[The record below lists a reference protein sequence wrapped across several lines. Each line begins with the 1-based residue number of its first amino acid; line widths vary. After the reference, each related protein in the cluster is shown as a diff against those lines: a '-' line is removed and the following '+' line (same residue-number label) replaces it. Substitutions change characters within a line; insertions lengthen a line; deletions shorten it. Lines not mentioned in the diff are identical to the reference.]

1 MSSSVLEKCRK
12 RKAALWQDRT
22 QWDAQYKNVAE
33 LILPRAGQFFTPDS
47 LNRSSGTRWDGI
59 YDSSSVRPL
68 RILAAG
74 MMSGLTS
81 PARPWFR
88 LTTPDAELMEY
99 EPVKL
104 WLEIVT
110 KKMRDVFMRSNTY
123 RSLHSMYEE
132 LGAFGT
138 AACPM
143 SSDYDTII
151 NCHPLTVGEYALAT
165 DHRGLVNTIY
175 REFELTTEQMVG
187 QFGLK
192 GVSIRVKTAY
202 DNGNYYTKHSVVHG
216 VEPREQTKAGNSNAL
231 NKKFRSIYYD
241 AGDPD
246 CAKPLRESGF
256 DYFPALCPR
265 WVTTGQD
272 VYGTSPGM
280 EAIGDARQL
289 QHQQLRKGQAIDFM
303 TKPPLQAPSSFK
315 NQENNM
321 FPGGISFVDMM
332 GGQNSGIKTAFE
344 TRLDLSHLLGDM
356 DDVRNRLNSA
366 FYADLFLMLAN
377 DTRSGI
383 TAREVAERHE
393 EKMLMLGPVLER
405 LHNEM
410 LDPLIDFAF
419 REILNARTSFGGIVP
434 PPPKEL
440 QGMDLRVE
448 LVSTLAQ
455 AQRAVGVQS
464 IDRLLGTVGVVAQF
478 KPEVLDKLDGDQII
492 DIYSDMLG
500 VDPSI
505 IVGDA
510 RVAILRS
517 DRAEKQQQQEM
528 MSQMAAAAQPINQ
541 VAQAAKNGA
550 QAMQGM
556 SAVDPLAAYTGYS

>member
-1 MSSSVLEKCRK
+1 MAETQIERCKK
-12 RKAALWQDRT
+12 RKAALWKDRQPWEQ
-22 QWDAQYKNVAE
+22 QWRDVAE
-33 LILPRAGQFFTPDS
+33 LILPRAGIFTASDS
-47 LNRSSGTRWDGI
+47 LNRANGSRWDGI

-88 LTTPDAELMEY
+88 LTTPDSQLMEY

-104 WLEIVT
+104 WLEVVT

-138 AACPM
+138 AACPIV
-143 SSDYDTII
+143 SDYDTVI
-151 NCHPLTVGEYALAT
+151 NCHPLTIGEYALAA
-165 DHRGLVNTIY
+165 DHRGRINTIY
-175 REFELTTEQMVG
+175 REFELTTEQMVA
-187 QFGLK
+187 QFGIK
-192 GVSIRVKTAY
+192 SVSEKVRNAY
-202 DNGNYYTKHSVVHG
+202 NNGNYYTKHSVVHA
-216 VEPREQTKAGNSNAL
+216 VEPRISIDTTKKD
-231 NKKFRSIYYD
+231 NKNKPFSSIYYESAMSD
-241 AGDPD
+241 
-246 CAKPLRESGF
+246 KSSILRESGF
-256 DYFPALCPR
+256 DSFPALCPR

-289 QHQQLRKGQAIDFM
+289 QHQQLRKGQVIDYQ
-303 TKPPLQAPSSFK
+303 TRPPLQAPASFQ
-315 NQENNM
+315 NLEMNM
-321 FPGGISFVDMM
+321 LPGGVSYVDST
-332 GGQNSGIKTAFE
+332 GTAGSGIRAAFE
-344 TRLDLSHLLGDM
+344 TNLNLQHLLEDM
-356 DDVRNRLNSA
+356 GDVRDRLNAA

-419 REILNARTSFGGIVP
+419 SEILKATTSTGGIVP

-448 LVSTLAQ
+448 LISTLAQ

-464 IDRLLGTVGVVAQF
+464 IDRLLGTVGQVAQF
-478 KPEVLDKLDGDQII
+478 DPKVLDKLDTDQIV
-492 DIYSDMLG
+492 DLYADMLG
-500 VDPSI
+500 TDPSVI
-505 IVGDA
+505 IGDD
-510 RVAILRS
+510 RVAAIRQAK
-517 DRAEKQQQQEM
+517 AEEQQKQQALQQ
-528 MSQMAAAAQPINQ
+528 AAALAQP
-541 VAQAAKNGA
+541 AQQLSQAYKNTSEA
-550 QAMQGM
+550 GM
-556 SAVDPLAAYTGYS
+556 PSADPLAAFTGYS

>member
-1 MSSSVLEKCRK
+1 MTASVIEKCRK
-12 RKAALWQDRT
+12 RKSALWMDR
-22 QWDAQYKNVAE
+22 QPWDAQYQRVAE
-33 LILPRAGQFFTPDS
+33 LILPRAGIFTGS
-47 LNRSSGTRWDGI
+47 ESYNRATGTRWDKI

-88 LTTPDAELMEY
+88 LTTPDTELMEY

-104 WLEIVT
+104 WLEAVT
-110 KKMRDVFMRSNTY
+110 KKMRDVFMKSNTY

-138 AACPM
+138 AACPI
-143 SSDYDTII
+143 SSDFDTII

-165 DHRGLVNTIY
+165 DHRGRVNTIY

-187 QFGLK
+187 QFGLAN
-192 GVSIRVKTAY
+192 VSARVKAAY
-202 DNGNYYTKHSVVHG
+202 DSGSYYAKHKVVHG
-216 VEPREQTKAGNSNAL
+216 VEPREKTNPGKRNAL
-231 NKKFRSIYYD
+231 NKKFRSVYYEASTD
-241 AGDPD
+241 DLT
-246 CAKPLRESGF
+246 KLLRESGF
-256 DYFPALCPR
+256 DSFPALCPR

-280 EAIGDARQL
+280 EAIGDSRQL

-303 TKPPLQAPSSFK
+303 TKPPLQAPVSFQ
-315 NQENNM
+315 NNEHNM
-321 FPGGISFVDMM
+321 FPGGVSYVDMM
-332 GGQNSGIKTAFE
+332 GGQNAGIKTAFE
-344 TRLDLSHLLGDM
+344 TRLDLGHLLEDM
-356 DDVRNRLNSA
+356 RDVRDRLNSA

-419 REILNARTSFGGIVP
+419 QEILNARTSYGSIIP

-448 LVSTLAQ
+448 LVSALAQ

-464 IDRLLGTVGVVAQF
+464 IDRLLGTVGAVAQL

-492 DIYSDMLG
+492 DVYSDMLG
-500 VDPSI
+500 VDPSV
-505 IVGDA
+505 IVGDE
-510 RVAILRS
+510 RVAIIRS

-541 VAQAAKNGA
+541 VAQAAKNGSE
-550 QAMQGM
+550 AMQGM
-556 SAVDPLAAYTGYS
+556 QGVDPLAAYTGYS